1 MQGACRAAQA
11 SCSRLSWTQTR
22 GMAISVAPPKY
33 PMPGRTFSGKK
44 ADQFQ
49 WYTEMLA
56 ASHTS
61 PLLVLN
67 FLEFRADKLVK
78 LRQDIIEA
86 SRRVHKPAPDVPPRP
101 TPTFTAVRS
110 SIFGAA
116 LRDYPNLNLDTVQQI
131 TEGVSGPVGVLSL
144 ASLDPPELSA
154 VMRAL
159 DRNFPPKPPKT
170 PEELKA
176 EEAAKHA
183 DPATPGRRAKRQR
196 PIRIPEIRLLGAMI
210 DGQMLAAP
218 RLKEVSQ
225 LPPLRT
231 LQAQLI
237 GLLSA
242 PASQLAMVL
251 SEASGGKLHRTL
263 QGLQKSLEEQE
274 GGPSA

>member
-1 MQGACRAAQA
+1 
-11 SCSRLSWTQTR
+11 
-22 GMAISVAPPKY
+22 MAISVAPPKY

-131 TEGVSGPVGVLSL
+131 TEGVSGPVGVLSP

-176 EEAAKHA
+176 EEAAKNA